1 MSNNQQEEISK
12 TQLKK
17 QSKDITSFGQAITL
31 LNQNQLEQLNLPSDI
46 NNAIEDYKKIKSLSA
61 KKRQLLFIGRLL
73 RSTDLH
79 EAFIQYEAI
88 KNHSRLANQQFHLVE
103 QWRDKLI
110 QSTDAITEFINQ
122 FPKTDVQQ
130 LRSLIKNSINEIE
143 KNKPL
148 KSSRSLF
155 KIIQSILNN

>member
-88 KNHSRLANQQFHLVE
+88 KKSFTTCKSAVSFSRAMA
-103 QWRDKLI
+103 R
-110 QSTDAITEFINQ
+110 
-122 FPKTDVQQ
+122 
-130 LRSLIKNSINEIE
+130 
-143 KNKPL
+143 
-148 KSSRSLF
+148 
-155 KIIQSILNN
+155 